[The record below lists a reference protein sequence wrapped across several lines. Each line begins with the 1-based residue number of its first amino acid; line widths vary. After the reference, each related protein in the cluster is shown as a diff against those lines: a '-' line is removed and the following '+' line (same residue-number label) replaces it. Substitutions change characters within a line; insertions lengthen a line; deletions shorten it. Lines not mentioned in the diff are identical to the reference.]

1 MFASH
6 NFLHVC
12 LNPSRKPSQ
21 PLAYGFNKGR
31 QSGWGPREKERAGM
45 GGGKWSCPSAGPQ
58 TCDLS
63 FNIPLS
69 NNQLTCSVYLIHISV
84 ILYALILCSM

>member
-12 LNPSRKPSQ
+12 LNSSRKQSQ

-31 QSGWGPREKERAGM
+31 RSGWGPREKEWAGM
-45 GGGKWSCPSAGPQ
+45 GEGKGSCPSAGPQ

-63 FNIPLS
+63 LNIPLS
-69 NNQLTCSVYLIHISV
+69 NNMFSLFDSFICDP
-84 ILYALILCSM
+84 LYFDPL

>member
-12 LNPSRKPSQ
+12 LNPSRKPIQ

-31 QSGWGPREKERAGM
+31 RSGWGPREKERAGM
-45 GGGKWSCPSAGPQ
+45 DWGGGRKGSCPSAGPQ

-63 FNIPLS
+63 LDIPLS
-69 NNQLTCSVYLIHISV
+69 NNQLTCSVYLIHLFV
-84 ILYALILCSM
+84 ILCSM